1 MPTPPSKAT
10 SKRARPEAVWISA
23 VHDATDLRHGFLGT
37 EIRIAFQAM
46 EAAFASRAAMTLAPA
61 HGTLL
66 LIALERPNLT
76 QQQLSEAIG
85 LQRSTMTRTI
95 DTLERQGLVQRHVR
109 AADRRSYAIRV
120 TPRGARLAQRLR
132 PIIFGLEEQ
141 LEMHLGPD
149 RRALLIQLLRETQDI
164 LWTAAR
170 RGRRPLPN

>member
-1 MPTPPSKAT
+1 
-10 SKRARPEAVWISA
+10 VWISA

-46 EAAFASRAAMTLAPA
+46 ETAFASRAAMALAPA

-95 DTLERQGLVQRHVR
+95 DTLERQGFVQRHVR
-109 AADRRSYAIRV
+109 PGDRRSYAIRV
-120 TPRGARLAQRLR
+120 TASGARLARRLR
-132 PIIFGLEEQ
+132 PVIFGLEEQ
-141 LEMHLGPD
+141 LGKDLGPQ

-170 RGRRPLPN
+170 RGAGRSRTKL